1 MLHWRWA
8 NKYRSHPRWARKRA
22 VAVMPAEAVHRRDS
36 RTVGPRRSC
45 HHTAPSVLRLEPEA
59 SEEVCVRPGRGSP
72 PTEHNPLRCPAE
84 AFLPSARG
92 QPVAP
97 QSGLGRPAHGRGQRT
112 LRSARWSSCR
122 GLARD
127 DCQAIGPTGGLVRAG
142 GWAIAPNYRDD
153 SQAISPHQGLPPR
166 GLATAVLLSSCA
178 QAAPGVTEQ
187 VRRPGCGSGTGHYM
201 FGLPSTPAPS
211 SRR

>member
-1 MLHWRWA
+1 MATSNAPPSRCASTATLGSRRSPCVQRGRRRVLHWLWA
-8 NKYRSHPRWARKRA
+8 NKYWSHPRWARKRA
-22 VAVMPAEAVHRRDS
+22 AAVMPAEAVHRRDS

-97 QSGLGRPAHGRGQRT
+97 QSGLGRPAHGRGHRT
-112 LRSARWSSCR
+112 LRSARWQSCR
-122 GLARD
+122 TYRD
-127 DCQAIGPTGGLVRAG
+127 DCQAIGPTGGLVRGQGAG
-142 GWAIAPNYRDD
+142 QSCRTTVMTSGRAI
-153 SQAISPHQGLPPR
+153 
-166 GLATAVLLSSCA
+166 
-178 QAAPGVTEQ
+178 
-187 VRRPGCGSGTGHYM
+187 
-201 FGLPSTPAPS
+201 S
-211 SRR
+211 SRRWCSVTARGQPPAPHSRQEI